1 MVVSTG
7 RSWLL
12 LSIGAAGLAMLG
24 SVVALADQHVYDQLT
39 RAFLSQALAQDLVD
53 LFVVSP
59 LIVVLAV
66 LALRGSVRAFPLWLG
81 TLLFTAYNYVIYTVA
96 IPFGTLFLAWV
107 AVLGMTLFA
116 LLGGAAVIDRAELL
130 ARYRE
135 GRASRVAG
143 WALIVIALLFGAL
156 WLSEDVPAL
165 LAGTPPA
172 SLAEQGVITNPVHVL
187 DLAFF
192 LPATLLVGAAW
203 LRGSARA
210 GTFAPAFL
218 TFLLLTSLPIIVT
231 PMVQAARGDDAAWG
245 VIVPIGLIT
254 VIVLG
259 LLGWLVPSMVTETTT
274 AGAGPDLR
282 EQPSQLRGL

>member
-1 MVVSTG
+1 MVASAA
-7 RSWLL
+7 RPWLL

-24 SVVALADQHVYDQLT
+24 SAFALADQQVYDRLT
-39 RAFLSQALAQDLVD
+39 TAFLSQALAQDLVN

-66 LALRGSVRAFPLWLG
+66 LALRGSGRAYPLWLG

-96 IPFGTLFLAWV
+96 IPFGALFLPWV
-107 AVLGMTLFA
+107 AVLGMALFA
-116 LLGGAAVIDRAELL
+116 LLGGSAVIDRGELL
-130 ARYRE
+130 AHYR
-135 GRASRVAG
+135 GTRASRVAG

-172 SLAEQGVITNPVHVL
+172 SLAEQGVVTNPVHVL

-192 LPATLLVGAAW
+192 LPATILVGTAW
-203 LRGSARA
+203 LRGSTRA

-218 TFLLLTSLPIIVT
+218 VFLLLTGLPIIVT
-231 PMVQAARGDDAAWG
+231 PVVQAVRGDAAAWG

-254 VIVLG
+254 AIVLV
-259 LLGWLVPSMVTETTT
+259 LLGWLIRSMVSETTT
-274 AGAGPDLR
+274 AGARPDR
-282 EQPSQLRGL
+282 RGDPS

>member
-1 MVVSTG
+1 MIANAART
-7 RSWLL
+7 WLL
-12 LSIGAAGLAMLG
+12 LSIGAAALAMLG
-24 SVVALADQHVYDQLT
+24 SAVALADQQVYDQLT
-39 RAFLSQALAQDLVD
+39 TAFLSQALAQDLVN

-59 LIVVLAV
+59 AIMVLAA
-66 LALRGSVRAFPLWLG
+66 LALRRSVRAYPLWLG
-81 TLLFTAYNYVIYTVA
+81 TLLFTVYNYVIYAVA
-96 IPFGTLFLAWV
+96 IPFGSLFLLWV
-107 AVLGMTLFA
+107 AVLGAALFG
-116 LLGGAAVIDRAELL
+116 LLGGAAAIDRAEVL
-130 ARYRE
+130 AHYRDL
-135 GRASRVAG
+135 RTPRIVG

-218 TFLLLTSLPIIVT
+218 VFLLLTGLPIIVT
-231 PMVQAARGDDAAWG
+231 PAVQAVRGDDAAWG
-245 VIVPIGLIT
+245 VIVPIGIIT
-254 VIVLG
+254 AIVVV
-259 LLGWLVPSMVTETTT
+259 LLGWLISSMVPEATTE
-274 AGAGPDLR
+274 GARQD
-282 EQPSQLRGL
+282 

>member
-1 MVVSTG
+1 MIASAT
-7 RSWLL
+7 RPWLL

-24 SVVALADQHVYDQLT
+24 SAAALADQQVYDQLT
-39 RAFLSQALAQDLVD
+39 TAFLSQALAQDLVN

-59 LIVVLAV
+59 LIVVLAL
-66 LALRGSVRAFPLWLG
+66 LALRGSVRAYPLWLG

-116 LLGGAAVIDRAELL
+116 LLGGASVIDRAELL
-130 ARYRE
+130 AHYRDV
-135 GRASRVAG
+135 RASRVAG

-192 LPATLLVGAAW
+192 LPATLLVGTAW

-218 TFLLLTSLPIIVT
+218 VFLLLTGLPIIVT
-231 PMVQAARGDDAAWG
+231 PVVQAARGDDAAWG

-254 VIVLG
+254 AIVLV
-259 LLGWLVPSMVTETTT
+259 LLGWLVPSMVPETTT
-274 AGAGPDLR
+274 AGARPDRLGN
-282 EQPSQLRGL
+282 PS